1 MCNTLTYTVTFPQ
14 MTNQT
19 STKYYQK
26 KKKKINWFTLP
37 NFDTQFQNELTHCY
51 CS

>member
-26 KKKKINWFTLP
+26 KKKKLTGLHCPILIH
-37 NFDTQFQNELTHCY
+37 NFKMN
-51 CS
+51 